1 MKILLVGE
9 YSRLHNSLKE
19 GLEAIGHQVTIIASG
34 DYFKNYPADI
44 KLHRSFDKGLGRKIK
59 IAVYKLFKKDI
70 TSILLIKQAFK
81 YKNLLKNHDV
91 VQLINERAL
100 GAQPKD
106 EQKLIRFLKEHNS
119 KLFLLCCG
127 TDYLSVKYAYDK
139 NFRYS
144 ILTPFFKGKVT
155 PKEYNNVLSYIKPTY
170 LNHHQFVYKNIQ
182 GVIASDMDYHLP
194 MKDHPKYLGLIPNPI
209 NTDKISYIKNPI
221 NDKIIIFHGIN
232 KANFYKKGNDFFEEA
247 LKVIKDKYPNK
258 TEIIISE
265 NVPYNEYINSYNK
278 AHILLDQIYAYDQG
292 YNALEAMAKG
302 KVVFTGAE
310 TEFLDYYKLQEDEV
324 CINALSNV
332 DYLVEKLSWL
342 IENPEKII
350 EIGFNARKFIENYHD
365 YRKIAQLYV
374 EKYRSKI

>member
-70 TSILLIKQAFK
+70 TSILLIRQAFK

-170 LNHHQFVYKNIQ
+170 LNHHRFVFDNIQ
-182 GVIASDMDYHLP
+182 GVIATDMDYHLP
-194 MKDHPKYLGLIPNPI
+194 MKDHPSYLGLIPNPI
-209 NTDKISYIKNPI
+209 NTDKISYTENPV

-292 YNALEAMAKG
+292 YNALEAMSKG

-310 TEFLDYYKLQEDEV
+310 TEFLDYYSLQQNEV
-324 CINALSNV
+324 CINALPDIN
-332 DYLVEKLSWL
+332 DLVEKLSWL

-350 EIGFNARKFIENYHD
+350 EIGKNARKFIEKHHNYQ
-365 YRKIAQLYV
+365 KIAQQYIDVYLQ
-374 EKYRSKI
+374 

>member
-106 EQKLIRFLKEHNS
+106 EQKLIHFLKEHNS

-209 NTDKISYIKNPI
+209 NTDKISYTENPV

-247 LKVIKDKYPNK
+247 LKVIKNKYPNK